1 MLLVVVRVV
10 RKLSSVSEKWFVELV
25 PDALLV
31 VLPPLLG
38 SLLFAVVYGSLREAQ
53 RALLVLKVAVV

>member
-10 RKLSSVSEKWFVELV
+10 RKLPSVSEKRFVELV